1 MTALIPAFLAG
12 WILTF
17 ALLAV
22 EHLLWKDAH
31 LVVRYCLGG
40 GTICTGC
47 SFAGLI
53 LNDPVLTFGPWVIA
67 SAGIVTAAWTWFEDR
82 AKAREIAATRRGEI
96 TGAAR
101 GILTQDTI
109 DTGGRGD
116 AQRSR
121 HDRAN

>member
-12 WILTF
+12 WILTI

-31 LVVRYCLGG
+31 LVVRYCLGA

-53 LNDPVLTFGPWVIA
+53 LDNPVLTFGPWVIA
-67 SAGIVTAAWTWFEDR
+67 SAGIVTAAWTWLDDR
-82 AKAREIAATRRGEI
+82 AEHKATKARRQGEIA
-96 TGAAR
+96 GAAR
-101 GILTQDTI
+101 GILTQDSI
-109 DTGGRGD
+109 DAGGRG
-116 AQRSR
+116 AQRPG
-121 HDRAN
+121 HDRQN